1 LKPLVSIITPIFKA
15 EKHIAECIASVLRQ
29 TYSNWE
35 MILINDCSPD
45 DSMAITGKL
54 CKGDSRFKVINLP
67 RNSGAAIARNKG
79 IELALGKY
87 IAFLDADD
95 LWLPQK
101 LEKQVNL
108 LENSSYNFTFSSYSL
123 VDELGK
129 PTGNFIIPKEEVTYK
144 DLLKT
149 CSIGCLTAMYNQES
163 LGKLYMENLEKRQD
177 YTLWLKILKKEN
189 AVGLTEVLAQ
199 YRISQNSL
207 SANKFDAAM
216 FQWLVYRKVEQ
227 LGFFKALYYFTHYAF
242 RGFLKY
248 K

>member
-1 LKPLVSIITPIFKA
+1 MKPLVSIITPIFKA
-15 EKHIAECIASVLRQ
+15 EKHIAECIVSVLRQ

-45 DSMAITGKL
+45 HSMAIIGKL

-108 LENSSYNFTFSSYSL
+108 LENSPYNFTFSSYSL

-129 PTGNFIIPKEEVTYK
+129 PKGNFIIPKEEVTYK
-144 DLLKT
+144 DLLET

-189 AVGLTEVLAQ
+189 ALGLTEVLAQ

-207 SANKFDAAM
+207 SANKLDAAM
-216 FQWLVYRKVEQ
+216 FQWFVYRKVEQ
-227 LGFFKALYYFTHYAF
+227 LGFFQALYYFTHYAF

>member
-1 LKPLVSIITPIFKA
+1 MKPLVSIITPIFKA
-15 EKHIAECIASVLRQ
+15 EKYIAECIASVLRQ

-45 DSMAITGKL
+45 HSMAIIGKL

-129 PTGNFIIPKEEVTYK
+129 ATGNFIIPKEEVTYK

-227 LGFFKALYYFTHYAF
+227 LGFFQALYYFTHYAF

>member
-1 LKPLVSIITPIFKA
+1 
-15 EKHIAECIASVLRQ
+15 
-29 TYSNWE
+29 
-35 MILINDCSPD
+35 
-45 DSMAITGKL
+45 MAITGKL

-129 PTGNFIIPKEEVTYK
+129 PKGNFIIPKEEVTYK

-216 FQWLVYRKVEQ
+216 FQWLVYRKIEQ

>member
-1 LKPLVSIITPIFKA
+1 MKPLVSIITPIFKA

-45 DSMAITGKL
+45 HSMAITGKL

-129 PTGNFIIPKEEVTYK
+129 PKGNFIIPKEEVTYK

-163 LGKLYMENLEKRQD
+163 LGKLYMENLGKRQD

-216 FQWLVYRKVEQ
+216 FQWLVYRKIEQ